1 VTQEWHY
8 HLGSDQHGPVSFE
21 ELQGLATSRQ
31 LTPSTL
37 VWKDGMAEWVQAS
50 TIAGLLPATPP
61 PPPVPEAI
69 APPAAPIAPPA
80 APIAPPAA
88 PIAAPIA
95 PLAAPIAP
103 PAVAGAPPV
112 SAVASGVTDLRG
124 SVAQLK
130 ARLSLF
136 QLIQLGGA
144 AVLVLAMFLPYWSM
158 TGTNDPDADRSDG
171 EEISEIL
178 EDNRDWYEDHISK
191 KKLRDYQKG
200 GMGLGKDE
208 SVSLTIWGFSTAT
221 GWIGFFFGLL
231 IATGVLLPLFIA
243 PLQSWDWILALVAA
257 GLALLVFI
265 MSLLWL
271 LGSPGADV
279 PPIFSQGNSLGPYVV
294 FLASAAVIAGATMLA
309 LEKLKSAKA
318 TTA

>member
-21 ELQGLATSRQ
+21 ELQGLAASQQ

-88 PIAAPIA
+88 PIAAPITPPPVA
-95 PLAAPIAP
+95 GAP
-103 PAVAGAPPV
+103 PAVAPV
-112 SAVASGVTDLRG
+112 SITAGGSAVLRG

-144 AVLVLAMFLPYWSM
+144 AVLVLSMFLPYWSK
-158 TGTNDPDADRSDG
+158 TIFNEEFNRSEVEDFQ
-171 EEISEIL
+171 EISE
-178 EDNRDWYEDHISK
+178 DNDDWYDAHISK
-191 KKLRDYQKG
+191 AKRREATKQTMEL
-200 GMGLGKDE
+200 DE
-208 SVSLTIWGFSTAT
+208 GDSVSLTIWGFSTGT

-231 IATGVLLPLFIA
+231 IVSGVLLPLFVA
-243 PLQSWDWILALVAA
+243 PLQNWDWILALVAA
-257 GLALLVFI
+257 GLSLLVLI

-271 LGSPGADV
+271 LGSPGADA
-279 PPIFSQGNSLGPYVV
+279 PPLMSQGNSLGPYVV
-294 FLASAAVIAGATMLA
+294 FLASAAVITGATMLA